1 MVNDE
6 TNISDMIDNM
16 ENPEVSKAK
25 NIKCPIQDCNY
36 SNRKVKSVSAHVSS
50 SSQNEHIWSNTEFS
64 GWREFNRVMR
74 KRVEERIKNA
84 KSEE

>member
-6 TNISDMIDNM
+6 TDISDMMDNM

-25 NIKCPIQDCNY
+25 KVCCPIKDCDY
-36 SNRKVKSVSAHVSS
+36 SNRKVKSVSGHVSS
-50 SSQNEHIWSNTEFS
+50 SSQNDHIWSNTEFS

-74 KRVEERIKNA
+74 KRVEKRVQIA